1 MGFKSIWPRTLVAA
15 SSVKTAGFGN
25 AQFCSEPARPA
36 KFELTTSALRAALY
50 PASPNATNKA
60 D

>member
-1 MGFKSIWPRTLVAA
+1 MAA
-15 SSVKTAGFGN
+15 HARRRLERKKTAGFGN
-25 AQFCSEPARPA
+25 AQFCSEPARQA

-50 PASPNATNKA
+50 PASPHATNKA